1 MMLLP
6 SVYGQVAVSYLDL
19 SENML
24 QREWTGYDGTEKR
37 RDMEEGLW
45 VV

>member
-1 MMLLP
+1 MPMANPRSPGGKRSPMMLLP

-24 QREWTGYDGTEKR
+24 QRE
-37 RDMEEGLW
+37 
-45 VV
+45 